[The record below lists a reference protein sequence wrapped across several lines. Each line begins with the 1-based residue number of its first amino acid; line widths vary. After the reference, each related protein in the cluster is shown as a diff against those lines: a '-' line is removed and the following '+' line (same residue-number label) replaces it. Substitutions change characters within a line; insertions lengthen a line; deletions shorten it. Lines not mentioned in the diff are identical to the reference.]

1 MKLDANLTPHRTLNG
16 CLTPHRT
23 LNGGLSKPTE
33 IPKIEKDYQNLENK
47 PQIESVE
54 LVGNKHLEEFG
65 ITECSSMDIINIFE
79 EV

>member
-1 MKLDANLTPHRTLNG
+1 MKLNANLTPHRRLNG
-16 CLTPHRT
+16 V
-23 LNGGLSKPTE
+23 LSKPTE
-33 IPKIEKDYQNLENK
+33 IPKIEKNYENLENK